1 MVRSPGT
8 SQTQLVCLQT
18 LLRKYNQ
25 QYHKLF
31 KDIPLEEVVLKGE
44 LSPRVAGQAPAVP
57 KAQVLSPRASRHK
70 SDMGTGCPLN
80 VPFFSSKV

>member
-57 KAQVLSPRASRHK
+57 KAQVLSQSFQAQIRYGNWLPFERA
-70 SDMGTGCPLN
+70 L
-80 VPFFSSKV
+80 FSSKV